1 MTINPAFAE
10 FLSYDAADRRS
21 VFVEAEEQLGMPA
34 RYVEKDFYVGLV
46 LDALFNARSPDDP
59 RLLFKGGTSLS
70 KGHGLIAR
78 FSEDVD
84 IAVFREDLGFAE
96 TVDELAAMGRRPRER
111 ILDGLRTACQQYLHG
126 PLARQLV
133 DIASAVEAEAG
144 LAAGTIGIE
153 GASPDED
160 PDGQTLFLS
169 YASLFDGDG
178 YVAPRVKI
186 ESGAR
191 SDHDPCES
199 LLVTPYVA
207 TLVPDFD
214 LAVPGVTTIRP
225 ERTLWDK
232 LRILHE
238 TRQWSESRGE
248 MRGNAHRL
256 SRHYYDV
263 GRLLDSPYGPAALE
277 DLAMGRRCVE
287 HGKVFFARKD
297 HRLDLC
303 QPGSF
308 TLMPT
313 PEMSRALA
321 ADYDSMRG
329 MIHGVVPSWSS
340 IVDAIATAERILN
353 ASPSWEPEISA
364 GPSFRP

>member
-1 MTINPAFAE
+1 VTINPAFAE
-10 FLSYDAADRRS
+10 FLSFDATDRRS
-21 VFVEAEEQLGMPA
+21 VFVEAEEVLGMPA

-46 LDALFNARSPDDP
+46 LSALFNARRSDDP

-70 KGHGLIAR
+70 AGWSLISR

-84 IAVFREDLGFAE
+84 ISVFREDLGYVE

-126 PLARQLV
+126 PLADQLV
-133 DIASAVEAEAG
+133 DIAKGIEAAAG
-144 LAAGTIGIE
+144 LPAGTLRIE
-153 GASPDED
+153 AASPDED
-160 PDGQTLFLS
+160 PDGQTLFVT

-191 SDHDPCES
+191 SDHDPCED
-199 LLVTPYVA
+199 LVVTPSVA
-207 TLVPDFD
+207 SLVPDFD

-232 LRILHE
+232 LWILHE
-238 TRQWSESRGE
+238 TRQWAENRGE
-248 MRGNAHRL
+248 IRGNAHRL

-263 GRLLDSPYGPAALE
+263 GRLLTSPYGPGALE
-277 DLAMGRRCVE
+277 DLTMGRRCVE

-308 TLMPT
+308 TLLPT
-313 PEMSRALA
+313 SEMSRALA
-321 ADYDSMRG
+321 ADYASMRG
-329 MIHGVVPSWSS
+329 MIHGEVPSWQS
-340 IVDAIATAERILN
+340 ILEAIASAEQTLN
-353 ASPSWEPEISA
+353 ASPSWEPKVA
-364 GPSFRP
+364 AAPSFRP

>member
-1 MTINPAFAE
+1 MSINPAFAE
-10 FLSYDAADRRS
+10 FLSFDAADRRS
-21 VFVEAEEQLGMPA
+21 VFAEAEEVLGMPA
-34 RYVEKDFYVGLV
+34 RYVEKDLYVGLV
-46 LDALFNARSPDDP
+46 LDALFNARAAGDP
-59 RLLFKGGTSLS
+59 RMLFKGGTSLS
-70 KGHGLIAR
+70 KGWSLISR

-84 IAVFREDLGFAE
+84 VSVFREDLGFEE
-96 TVDELAAMGRRPRER
+96 TVDDLAAMGRRPRER
-111 ILDGLRTACQQYLHG
+111 VLDGLRTSCQEYLHG
-126 PLARQLV
+126 PFARQLAE
-133 DIASAVEAEAG
+133 IALSIEGAAG
-144 LAAGTIGIE
+144 APAGTIRIE
-153 GASPDED
+153 AASEEED
-160 PDGQTLFLS
+160 PDGQTIFVS
-169 YASLFDGDG
+169 YDSLFSGDG

-191 SDHDPCES
+191 SDHDPCED
-199 LLVTPYVA
+199 LVITPYVA
-207 TLVPDFD
+207 SLVPDFD
-214 LAVPGVTTIRP
+214 LRVAGVTTIRP

-238 TRQWSESRGE
+238 QRQWAENRGE
-248 MRGNAHRL
+248 VRGNAHRL

-263 GRLLDSPYGPAALE
+263 GRLLASPHGPVALE

-313 PEMSRALA
+313 AGMSRALA
-321 ADYDSMRG
+321 ADYASMRG
-329 MIHGVVPSWSS
+329 MIHGDIPSWDS
-340 IVDAIATAERILN
+340 ILESIASAEQTLN
-353 ASPSWEPEISA
+353 ASPSWEPEASE

>member
-1 MTINPAFAE
+1 MSINPAFAE
-10 FLSYDAADRRS
+10 FLSFDAADRRA
-21 VFVEAEEQLGMPA
+21 VFAEAEEVLGMPA
-34 RYVEKDFYVGLV
+34 RYVEKDLYVGLV
-46 LDALFNARSPDDP
+46 LDALFNARDAGDP
-59 RLLFKGGTSLS
+59 RMLFKGGTSLS
-70 KGHGLIAR
+70 KGWQLISR

-84 IAVFREDLGFAE
+84 VSVFREDLGFEE
-96 TVDELAAMGRRPRER
+96 TVDDLAAMGRRPRER
-111 ILDGLRTACQQYLHG
+111 VLDGLRTSCQAYLHG
-126 PLARQLV
+126 PLARQLTQ
-133 DIASAVEAEAG
+133 IAVAIEAAAG
-144 LAAGTIGIE
+144 APAGTIRIE
-153 GASPDED
+153 PASLEED
-160 PDGQTLFLS
+160 PDGQTLFVS
-169 YASLFDGDG
+169 YDSLFPGDG

-191 SDHDPCES
+191 SDHDPCED
-199 LLVTPYVA
+199 LVVTPYVA
-207 TLVPDFD
+207 SLVPDFD
-214 LAVPGVTTIRP
+214 LRVAGVTTIRP

-238 TRQWSESRGE
+238 QRQWAENRGE
-248 MRGNAHRL
+248 VRGNAHRL

-263 GRLLDSPYGPAALE
+263 GRLLVSPHGPAALE

-313 PEMSRALA
+313 DEMSRALA
-321 ADYDSMRG
+321 TDYASMRG
-329 MIHGVVPSWSS
+329 MIHGEIPRWNS
-340 IVDAIATAERILN
+340 ILESIASAEQVLN
-353 ASPSWEPEISA
+353 ASPSWEPEPSG